1 MATITFH
8 ELTPVRWFRDRR
20 LMKSLLIELFKK
32 ERTPLAE
39 VNYILCDDEYL
50 LQINRQFLKHDDYTD
65 IISFDLSAEAGK
77 HQVLKFEPHTSIP
90 KVGEIYISVERVTD
104 NALHLNTNRVEE
116 LRRVMIHGCLHLCG
130 YKDKL
135 NEEKA
140 TMRRKEDQ
148 YLRLF
153 KQRST

>member
-8 ELTPVRWFRDRR
+8 ELTPVPWFRNRR
-20 LMKSLLIELFKK
+20 LTKALLIELFRK
-32 ERTPLAE
+32 ERTPMAE
-39 VNYILCDDEYL
+39 VRYILCDDAYL

-65 IISFDLSAEAGK
+65 IITFDLSGEIGDRQTQPPAPA
-77 HQVLKFEPHTSIP
+77 P
-90 KVGEIYISVERVTD
+90 KVGEIYISVERVAD
-104 NALHLNTNRVEE
+104 NAHQLKTEREEE

-140 TMRRKEDQ
+140 VMRKKEDQ

>member
-8 ELTPVRWFRDRR
+8 ELTPVSWFRDRR
-20 LMKSLLIELFKK
+20 LTKALLIELFKK
-32 ERTPLAE
+32 ERIPLAE
-39 VNYILCDDEYL
+39 VSYILCDDEYL

-65 IISFDLSAEAGK
+65 IITFDLSGEIGDPQPRGPASA
-77 HQVLKFEPHTSIP
+77 TTP
-90 KVGEIYISVERVTD
+90 KVGEIYISIERVAD
-104 NALHLNTNRVEE
+104 NARQLKTEREEE

-140 TMRRKEDQ
+140 VMRKKEDQ

>member
-8 ELTPVRWFRDRR
+8 ELTPVPWFRDRR
-20 LMKSLLIELFKK
+20 LTKALLIELFKK
-32 ERTPLAE
+32 ERTPVTE
-39 VNYILCDDEYL
+39 VSYVLCDDEYL

-65 IISFDLSAEAGK
+65 IITFDLGGEIGNHQSQGEA
-77 HQVLKFEPHTSIP
+77 PATAP
-90 KVGEIYISVERVTD
+90 KVGEIYISIERVAD
-104 NALHLNTNRVEE
+104 NARQLKTEREEE

-140 TMRRKEDQ
+140 VMRKKEDQ

>member
-8 ELTPVRWFRDRR
+8 ELTPVPWFRDRR
-20 LMKSLLIELFKK
+20 LTKALLIELFRK

-39 VNYILCDDEYL
+39 VSYILCDDDYL

-65 IISFDLSAEAGK
+65 IITFDLSGEIGDRQAKGPA
-77 HQVLKFEPHTSIP
+77 LAP
-90 KVGEIYISVERVTD
+90 KVGEIYISVERVAD
-104 NALHLNTNRVEE
+104 NARQLKTERQEE

-135 NEEKA
+135 NEDKA
-140 TMRRKEDQ
+140 VMRKKEDQ

>member
-8 ELTPVRWFRDRR
+8 ELTPVRWFRNRR
-20 LMKSLLIELFKK
+20 LTKALLIELFRK
-32 ERTPLAE
+32 EHTPLAE
-39 VNYILCDDEYL
+39 VNYILCSDEYL
-50 LQINRQFLKHDDYTD
+50 LQINRQFLKHDNYTD
-65 IISFDLSAEAGK
+65 IISFDLSEDIGYPRMRKSA
-77 HQVLKFEPHTSIP
+77 PDNMTP
-90 KVGEIYISVERVTD
+90 KVGEIYISVERVAD
-104 NALHLNTNRVEE
+104 NAIALGTDREEE

-135 NEEKA
+135 NEDKVL
-140 TMRRKEDQ
+140 MRKKEDQ

>member
-8 ELTPVRWFRDRR
+8 ELTPVRWFRNRR
-20 LMKSLLIELFKK
+20 FTKALLIELFRK
-32 ERTPLAE
+32 EQVPLAG
-39 VNYILCDDEYL
+39 VSYILCDDEYL
-50 LQINRQFLKHDDYTD
+50 FQINRQFLKHDDYTD
-65 IISFDLSAEAGK
+65 IITFDLSGEVGINQQRPTPGA
-77 HQVLKFEPHTSIP
+77 IP
-90 KVGEIYISVERVTD
+90 KVGEIYISVDRVVD
-104 NALHLNTNRVEE
+104 NAMELETDREEE

-135 NEEKA
+135 NEEK
-140 TMRRKEDQ
+140 TVMRRKEDE

>member
-8 ELTPVRWFRDRR
+8 ELTPVGWFRDRR
-20 LMKSLLIELFKK
+20 LTKALLIELFRK
-32 ERTPLAE
+32 EHTPLNE
-39 VNYILCDDEYL
+39 ISYILCSDEYV
-50 LQINRQFLKHDDYTD
+50 LQINRQFLKHDNYTD
-65 IISFDLSAEAGK
+65 IITFDLSGDVGHPRTRKSAPDAN
-77 HQVLKFEPHTSIP
+77 VP
-90 KVGEIYISVERVTD
+90 KVGEIYISVERVAD
-104 NALHLNTNRVEE
+104 NALALNTDREEE

-135 NEEKA
+135 NEDKVL
-140 TMRRKEDQ
+140 MRKKEDQ

>member
-20 LMKSLLIELFKK
+20 LVKSLLIELFKK

-65 IISFDLSAEAGK
+65 IITFDLSAEAGK
-77 HQVLKFEPHTSIP
+77 HQVLRFASSNSIP

-104 NALHLNTNRVEE
+104 NALQLNTNKEEE

-135 NEEKA
+135 NEEKVI
-140 TMRRKEDQ
+140 MRRKEDQ

>member
-8 ELTPVRWFRDRR
+8 ELTPVPWFRDRR
-20 LMKSLLIELFKK
+20 LTKALLIELFKK
-32 ERTPLAE
+32 ERTPVAE
-39 VNYILCDDEYL
+39 VSYVLCDDEYL

-65 IISFDLSAEAGK
+65 IITFDLGGEIGNHQSQGEA
-77 HQVLKFEPHTSIP
+77 PATAP
-90 KVGEIYISVERVTD
+90 KVGEIYISIERVAD
-104 NALHLNTNRVEE
+104 NARQLKTEREEE

-140 TMRRKEDQ
+140 VMRKKEDQ